1 MLKCVN
7 TFLFSVI
14 YYRSLLFQIGMVA
27 WKMTFI
33 TPEYPQGRDA
43 IVICNDIT
51 HLIGTFAPQEDILF
65 LVSTIPSL
73 LFLTVSI
80 N

>member
-1 MLKCVN
+1 
-7 TFLFSVI
+7 
-14 YYRSLLFQIGMVA
+14 MVA

-51 HLIGTFAPQEDILF
+51 HRVGTFAPQEDILF
-65 LVSTIPSL
+65 LVRNFKTIL
-73 LFLTVSI
+73 IVKKNIKYACIVLEYI
-80 N
+80 